1 MRKVLAGLTIVG
13 ASFGMLIPASPAGA
27 TTCEIGDPG
36 VEDVVCVI
44 VGDPMHRRGEGQG
57 RLLPVVRIRS
67 GA

>member
-44 VGDPMHRRGEGQG
+44 VGDPVFRAVCTAAEKAKLDCFQ
-57 RLLPVVRIRS
+57 
-67 GA
+67 